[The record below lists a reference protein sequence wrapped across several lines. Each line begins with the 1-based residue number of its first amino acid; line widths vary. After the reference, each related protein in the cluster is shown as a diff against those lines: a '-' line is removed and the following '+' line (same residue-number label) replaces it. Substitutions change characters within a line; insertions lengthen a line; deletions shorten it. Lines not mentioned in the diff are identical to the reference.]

1 MGLSSKPL
9 FLLGLIPLTKI
20 KDDNLAFEITA
31 LIFTW
36 LRSQLRQSPASSLP
50 LQPSSRQYQGRQQA
64 PDSWRLSQNLHIR
77 SLSPPPRCGQPSQPT
92 TCARRR
98 APPGLEL
105 VLLSCR
111 CQLPRPARR
120 QEQPGSSH

>member
-9 FLLGLIPLTKI
+9 LLLGLIPLTK
-20 KDDNLAFEITA
+20 ITA

-50 LQPSSRQYQGRQQA
+50 LQPSSHQYQGRQQA
-64 PDSWRLSQNLHIR
+64 PGSWPPSQNLHIR
-77 SLSPPPRCGQPSQPT
+77 SLSPPPRCAQPSPPT
-92 TCARRR
+92 TCAQQR

-105 VLLSCR
+105 VLLSCQ
-111 CQLPRPARR
+111 CQSPRPARR
-120 QEQPGSSH
+120 QEPPGSSH